1 MPLRDCEGR
10 AADDRAE
17 NQRLGIHPAREMPG
31 GLGSA
36 ARALPRCT
44 GRRAGYPPP
53 MEATSRRV
61 RARW

>member
-10 AADDRAE
+10 ATDDRAE
-17 NQRLGIHPAREMPG
+17 NQPLGIHRARVVPG

-36 ARALPRCT
+36 TRALPRGR

-53 MEATSRRV
+53 IEATSRRV